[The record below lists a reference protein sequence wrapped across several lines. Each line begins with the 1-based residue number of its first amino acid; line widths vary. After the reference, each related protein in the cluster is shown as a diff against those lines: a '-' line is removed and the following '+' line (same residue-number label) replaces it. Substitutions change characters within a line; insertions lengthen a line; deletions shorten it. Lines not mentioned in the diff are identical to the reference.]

1 MITYGSTTLT
11 SYNSITSTEVYYYK
25 SSSATAL
32 SGGSWSTTKPAW
44 ENGKYIWQ
52 KIRTLYEDETYTES
66 DPVNI
71 TGQQGATGAAAY
83 SYKLNAS
90 DTIIGK
96 TKTGEYTVNK
106 ITFSATSKQGTSA
119 VTAYSGRFKIETTED
134 GSTWTTSYTSSANE
148 SSKEFTIP
156 ENIVAVKCSLYQ
168 AGGVTVLLDIVTIP
182 VVKDGVDAIGLKD
195 SIPIYLASDKAT
207 GVTKL
212 DLGWTRYRPELTV
225 EKKYLWVYYVSR
237 FSEGD
242 TDPELIEIKDD
253 VVSFENNG
261 DVSPVESCI
270 VDINPIQEI
279 NESEEV
285 NPISGW
291 NNITATRVGKNLFD
305 INIFKKYSNLTV
317 EGNMVSGAASI
328 FNANCAGSKL
338 KDKILIPKKQ
348 GAYTLSV
355 SAYTDANASEA
366 SNGIVVRITHTDN
379 SYVQKMWANSQ
390 KTPLRQSITSDS
402 QKEVSYISITFG
414 SNGNNIWHLFD
425 IQFELNEEA
434 TDYEPYQRTDYQCSV
449 ESEENKNLV
458 VYDKEPYLFRKSKSS
473 QIKFLEED
481 IVGGTVCW
489 NQFVQ
494 NGNFAD
500 DTNNWQVYPSS
511 NGTLTAT
518 NNIATFTM
526 NQTSSAKAVMQQVN
540 KIPVDHV
547 VLWGCDVKTTT
558 DNEKT
563 HVCIYYNSSRSAA
576 SNINTRLWL
585 ASPEIGYDDTWHN
598 RNIITRNADAN
609 AQYILVGTVS
619 QTTYTNI
626 TVEFKNVQ
634 LFDLTQMFGTEI
646 ANYIFELEQSKAGT
660 GVAWFKKYFPYSFYD
675 YNAGEMLSVEGISQK
690 KIIGK
695 NLLPM
700 NIQTGSYKYNMTISI
715 NSDKSFYVNKPDG
728 TGWGEAEISRIFLYA
743 GTYTLIEEDDSSQ
756 NAEIACYNENDI
768 LVTDTRYSKIRVFD
782 IPQNG
787 YYTFKY
793 WRSAAA
799 TNVLT
804 KMSLLYGDMSL
815 SDYLYESYYE
825 NIYPLDSS
833 LTLKGIPKL
842 DDNKNLYYDGD
853 IYKSD
858 GTVERRYGVVDLGT
872 LTWGAYTAD
881 YGKSFYATP
890 PSSKLRWYGITP
902 KYAMNRVGSYTTLGD
917 KQWTNASGA
926 GYAMFVRDDS
936 YTDAASFKTAMSGV
950 YLVYELAEP
959 TTEQAQSY
967 ASSQLI
973 DDWSTEEYITDSIVP
988 VGHETNYYNNT
999 VYGGQYNITTGELAV
1014 THDVVDLGALTY
1026 SVRYTGTNNK
1036 VLSTDLPFNPESG
1049 LSLIAENYAIMGSVA
1064 GAAALSPPDDHD
1076 KGIYRYGSQN
1086 SKTIYIV
1093 CGVEDNPKGK
1103 LVYKIAEPKT
1113 YSLTP
1118 QEVTALTGQNY
1129 VYADSG
1135 EVTIDYYDNQK
1146 STEPYVDYATTTAL
1160 EASINAFSNA
1170 LGTLEAP
1177 YTEVEWVE
1185 STGKQYIY
1193 LDWKPPI
1200 NTWGFEAD
1208 FICRNANNSTS
1219 PAWNEAT
1226 NINGY
1231 GIIFGTRNASGVN
1244 DVEFGS
1250 YQNGTL
1256 RIGNGTNQTT
1266 GFKTDHS
1273 RQTVKLRGN
1282 IITKADDTTSTITRL
1297 SETPDKKYSN
1307 MAVFALYEGLRRA
1320 ATGGVI
1326 YPTTTR
1332 IYSLK
1337 FYDEDTLTVDLV
1349 GAIRKRDKVT
1359 GLYDKVSK
1367 HFYPAAGMLYGEE
1380 VGDIG
1385 NIPTLTESVEKANIR
1400 TTVVNKGCSRMWE
1413 ASVPLEQLEDG
1424 QKITVV
1430 YSYGDIVSSLE
1441 TDRLIGWD
1449 ETKSNSYVYLKLNL
1463 LNGKQTDW
1471 IPCYYSQTTRL
1482 TTHYGAGIP
1491 ILLTYREN
1499 ALSSATATAA
1509 GNPIMRGFFADANYN
1524 VDNNTVGVYG
1534 GTVVAGA
1541 NGVKKYSLIMKD
1553 TATTWTS
1560 FTTNS
1565 GDGTTKT
1572 RYTGGLYPD
1581 KILYMG
1587 GSSDYAATKT
1597 TGTCYEALAL
1607 SLRYS
1612 TNCGTT
1618 LATSKPVY
1626 LVGEL
1631 HNDGLFYLDE
1641 TWWTQTVPTAED
1653 NKIYIYLGMAYSNY
1667 QIYLATENPMYQFYN
1682 GEFILYSKVEALKNL
1697 EDLRDDLESQI
1708 DEKIQTYYQSTNPAT
1723 SWTTA
1728 DMRTAHDGDLWYYT
1742 GTTTSTYTKDNVYR
1756 YNGSNNTWS
1765 VYSAS
1770 GELFDKVDGKSTIY
1784 YGTTSGTYTGVETG
1798 DYLVDSTDG
1807 SSYRWD
1813 GSKWVKVTDYKTTIT
1828 NAIDDIEIGGRNLLI
1843 KKELGIYAGG
1853 NITYDTNKI
1862 SATETGVSANGL
1874 TVNSQIPGWKI
1885 SGLTG
1890 NVNIIVHGVTNLPS
1904 KTVALYYTC
1913 WNGTTKTKAQANFS
1927 QKSVNSDGSFEYK
1940 ATLVIPSEST
1950 HITLGF
1956 GQLSASTYE
1965 LSSLKMECG
1974 NKSTAWTPAP
1984 EDIFDNLEIG
1994 GRNLLINSESFKPS
2008 QYPYTNSVVN
2018 KNTNQPDPFDNEQC
2032 YYASG
2037 SSGYVKVDFPNLEI
2051 GKQYIFSVEVAR
2063 HSTGSD
2069 TPVYIGIG
2077 NGTKENVGTATALN
2091 WKRFFTSFTATEE
2104 TTSANVRLYSTSGA
2118 NSYVGF
2124 FRHFKLEQGT
2134 KSTDWTSAPEDLSNI
2149 EVGGRNLLRKSNCFV
2164 RDDIYSNSNTQV
2176 TYPEP
2181 GIIRIAPTSSTA
2193 MYGKFK
2199 IDYLNYKDY
2208 EKSEITV
2215 SFEARIPDIETTLT
2229 QEPNIRVCLA
2239 ANVASRYAT
2248 AVITSNYDYYGV
2260 KTITNITNEWKR
2272 YQCSFSVADDLKMG
2286 KIAAAVDGNYLC
2298 LQFGQT
2304 SGRIPVEIR
2313 LIKMETGKVATAW
2326 TPAPEDVEESI
2337 KTYAQSIQSQVDGM
2351 AEIHYGTEVPSLT
2364 NVPASSWTDDNTKD
2378 MHVNDLYYNTFTGYC
2393 YRFTKSGSTYSWT
2406 RIKDSDI
2413 TAAAT
2418 AASNANTLAGQKRR
2432 IFVAIPTTP
2441 YEVGDLWVE
2450 GSNGDIKKC
2459 KTARASGS
2467 YTASDWELASKYT
2480 DDTTANEAN
2489 DKIDNLEIGGRNL
2502 LPFKDCSS
2510 ETLTRG
2516 GITLT
2521 KEEDGWIRVSG
2532 TRSGTSLTTFTL
2544 WQNPD
2549 GDTYTAPINSYVPQ
2563 NGNTNQFTLSV
2574 ETEGTPFIM
2583 SNTYTSSTHIVAY
2596 GSTSGTSWRIGGIN
2610 GTSITG
2616 VFPTYMSVIRYYI
2629 GANSTGTV
2637 NGRFRV
2643 KLERGNKVTDWT
2655 PAPEDTETAISNAQD
2670 TANTALIQSSWYAIC
2685 DTAGATVN
2693 KVATISP
2700 ATTSFTLR
2708 EGTTAIIKFVN
2719 TNSGAIGSLKLNVN
2733 NTGAKPI
2740 KYIYNGGLANIP
2752 SAGYLKGGQSYQF
2765 YYDGTNW
2772 VVQMIYNTNTNT
2784 VGVYGGTVTAG
2795 TNGIRG
2801 YTLIMRDTE
2810 NTWVSITTDAGAGTK
2825 DGGTGTNHVKY
2836 AGGLYPDSVMYE
2848 STQTNYAA
2856 GASAAVCYLA
2866 LSLNLRYS
2874 TNCGTTLIKNK
2885 PVYLVGE
2892 LHNDGLFYLD
2902 DIWWTQTIP
2911 TTENGK
2917 IYIYLG
2923 MAYSNYQIYL
2933 ATEKPMYQYYDGEFM
2948 TYEDVQ
2954 TALAAKSATNY
2965 MSSDNTGIMVA
2976 DMTDGVEKLPSDTT
2990 LTGSNV
2996 FITAGYGSGNTAVP
3010 AGVHIRDG
3018 RTDIARFGATAQIG
3032 KDNEGHVL
3040 IDNDSVEIK
3049 NGQDVLASFGESTYI
3064 GKNNGYHMLI
3074 SPNDFIG
3081 ISDSNAEYFKISGY
3095 VSTKTLSSNE
3105 TITETTGY
3113 RTGRYFSYRVFN
3125 TPLDSSTV
3133 SVQEVFYDENYT
3145 ELNARHFEQVYHYE
3159 APSSDPDMTTWKWE
3173 ENISEI
3179 PAGVGN
3185 RPQQQLTIDEE
3196 LFDQENGLEIG
3207 VHLSEASV
3215 KYVVFRVTYKPA
3227 NSTVAVVN
3235 PYYTFGY
3242 RKDDYNVGVYS
3253 FAEGANIIAS
3263 GEHSHAEGEDT
3274 IASGQGSHA
3283 EGAVT
3288 TANGDYSHIEGYNG
3302 TANGDL
3308 SHVEGEAC
3316 VANGFTSHAQGVGTI
3331 ADSDAQMVLGR
3342 LNMPDSSNKYAVIVG
3357 NGDTNRRSDAFRLT
3371 WDGDLLLFYQNNNPS
3386 QGTLDYDLKQAIDAL
3401 NWGGD
3406 IIVG

>member
-212 DLGWTRYRPELTV
+212 DLGWTRYRPELTA

-242 TDPELIEIKDD
+242 SDPELIEIKDD

-291 NNITATRVGKNLFD
+291 NNITATRVGKNLLKLPEYEEIITYEIQASYYKIPIKLFPNTD
-305 INIFKKYSNLTV
+305 YYLYTEYLNDYTSKGKSNCYVLMTSDPN
-317 EGNMVSGAASI
+317 GNSNWKAIGHSSSGIVNGTMKSTLDGYLFLKVYNGCSQEI
-328 FNANCAGSKL
+328 YDELKNNCEA
-338 KDKILIPKKQ
+338 I
-348 GAYTLSV
+348 LSV
-355 SAYTDANASEA
+355 GT
-366 SNGIVVRITHTDN
+366 
-379 SYVQKMWANSQ
+379 
-390 KTPLRQSITSDS
+390 TPVT
-402 QKEVSYISITFG
+402 
-414 SNGNNIWHLFD
+414 
-425 IQFELNEEA
+425 
-434 TDYEPYQRTDYQCSV
+434 YEPYQRIDYQCSV
-449 ESEENKNLV
+449 ESAENKNLV
-458 VYDKEPYLFRKSKSS
+458 IYDKEPYLFRKSKSS

-494 NGNFAD
+494 NGDFTD
-500 DTNNWQVYPSS
+500 DTDNWQVYPSS
-511 NGTLTAT
+511 GGTLTAT

-526 NQTSSAKAVMQQVN
+526 NQTSGTKTVVQQVN

-547 VLWGCDVKTTT
+547 VLWGCDIKTTT
-558 DNEKT
+558 DNAKI
-563 HVCIYYNSSRSAA
+563 HVCIYYNSSKSAA

-585 ASPEIGYDDTWHN
+585 ASPEIGYDDTWYN

-609 AQYILVGTVS
+609 AQYILVGTAS
-619 QTTYTNI
+619 GTTNTNVTI
-626 TVEFKNVQ
+626 EFKNVQ

-646 ANYIFELEQSKAGT
+646 ADYILELEQSEKGA
-660 GVAWFKKYFPYSFYD
+660 GVAWFRKYFPYSFYD
-675 YNAGEMLSVEGISQK
+675 YNTGEILSVEGISQK

-756 NAEIACYNENDI
+756 NAEIACYDENNI

-853 IYKSD
+853 IYKPD
-858 GTVERRYGVVDLGT
+858 GTVERRYGIVDLGT
-872 LTWGAYTAD
+872 ISWGVQTAETGVFRSSGISSLTPNVAN
-881 YGKSFYATP
+881 
-890 PSSKLRWYGITP
+890 SKIANIICDKFITS
-902 KYAMNRVGSYTTLGD
+902 A
-917 KQWTNASGA
+917 
-926 GYAMFVRDDS
+926 
-936 YTDAASFKTAMSGV
+936 AASPMPNNAIAISSANILFVKDSTYANVSAANFKAAMSGV
-950 YLVYELAEP
+950 MLVYELAEP

-988 VGHETNYYNNT
+988 IGHETNYYNNT

-1014 THDVVDLGALTY
+1014 THDVVDLETLTY
-1026 SVRYTGTNNK
+1026 STRYTGTNNK
-1036 VLSTDLPFNPESG
+1036 VLSTELPFNPESG
-1049 LSLIAENYAIMGSVA
+1049 LSLITENYAIMGSVA
-1064 GAAALSPPDDHD
+1064 GAAALSPPDNHD
-1076 KGIYRYGSQN
+1076 KGIYRYGNQN
-1086 SKTIYIV
+1086 EKTIYIV
-1093 CGVEDNPKGK
+1093 CGIEDNPKGK

-1118 QEVTALTGQNY
+1118 QEVTALTGQNH

-1135 EVTIDYYDNQK
+1135 EVTINYYDNQK
-1146 STEPYVDYATTTAL
+1146 STEPYVDYSATSAFEVAQSVSDAIGAL
-1160 EASINAFSNA
+1160 ES
-1170 LGTLEAP
+1170 P
-1177 YTEVEWVE
+1177 YKEVEWVE
-1185 STGKQYIY
+1185 SNGKQYVY

-1200 NTWGFEAD
+1200 RTWGFEID
-1208 FICRNANNSTS
+1208 FISRNAVNSS
-1219 PAWNEAT
+1219 QGAWNEST
-1226 NINGY
+1226 NVNGY
-1231 GIIFGTRNASGVN
+1231 GTIFGVRNASGVN
-1244 DVEFGS
+1244 NAQLSS
-1250 YQNGTL
+1250 YNNGLL
-1256 RIGNGTNQTT
+1256 RLGNGNNVVA

-1273 RQTVKLRGN
+1273 RQTIKLHGTTL
-1282 IITKADDTTSTITRL
+1282 TKTDGTTTTVTRTDENT
-1297 SETPDKKYSN
+1297 SKPYCN
-1307 MAVFALYEGLRRA
+1307 MTVFCLYEGLRRA
-1320 ATGGVI
+1320 NTGSI
-1326 YPTTTR
+1326 NEPSSTR

-1337 FYDEDTLTVDLV
+1337 FYDGDTLTVDLV
-1349 GAIRKRDKVT
+1349 GAIRKADNIT
-1359 GLYDKVSK
+1359 GLYDKISK
-1367 HFYPAAGMLYGEE
+1367 HFYPAPGMLFGDT
-1380 VGDIG
+1380 VGDIPITDTITDSL
-1385 NIPTLTESVEKANIR
+1385 NKNDVKC
-1400 TTVVNKGCSRMWE
+1400 TVVNKNRSRMWE
-1413 ASVPLEQLEDG
+1413 TAVPFNRLEDG
-1424 QKITVV
+1424 QKITVT
-1430 YSYGDIVSSLE
+1430 YSYGTVVNSTQTSE
-1441 TDRLIGWD
+1441 LIGWD
-1449 ETKSNSYVYLKLNL
+1449 DTSSNSNVYLRLIYPDGVKSE
-1463 LNGKQTDW
+1463 W
-1471 IPCYYSQTTRL
+1471 IPCYYSQTARL
-1482 TTHYGAGIP
+1482 TTHYGAGTP
-1491 ILLTYREN
+1491 ITLTYHEN
-1499 ALSSATATAA
+1499 ILSNATETAA
-1509 GNPIMRGFFADANYN
+1509 GSSIVRGFFANPSYYQ
-1524 VDNNTVGVYG
+1524 NTSYTQYSPVKAGVNGIKGYTLAMRDSENTWSCFYS
-1534 GTVVAGA
+1534 GTYKGTGTGKVA
-1541 NGVKKYSLIMKD
+1541 
-1553 TATTWTS
+1553 
-1560 FTTNS
+1560 
-1565 GDGTTKT
+1565 
-1572 RYTGGLYPD
+1572 YTGGFILGKVIYSTGAGAQTSNSSLDTYYNYKEGVVTSTNYDAYPVD
-1581 KILYMG
+1581 F
-1587 GSSDYAATKT
+1587 
-1597 TGTCYEALAL
+1597 
-1607 SLRYS
+1607 RYS
-1612 TNCGTT
+1612 TNCATT
-1618 LATSKPVY
+1618 LIAQRPVY
-1626 LVGEL
+1626 LVGTVES
-1631 HNDGLFYLDE
+1631 DGLFHLDASQ
-1641 TWWTQTVPTAED
+1641 WWTQTEPTFKD
-1653 NKIYIYLGMAYSNY
+1653 NKVYVYLGVAYSTY
-1667 QIYLATENPMYQFYN
+1667 QIWLSTDNPAYMFYN
-1682 GEFILYSKVEALKNL
+1682 DKFILYDRALTLQDINSLK
-1697 EDLRDDLESQI
+1697 ETLESQI
-1708 DEKIQTYYQSTNPAT
+1708 DGKVETWCQKSNPAT
-1723 SWTTA
+1723 NWSAEERPNHT
-1728 DMRTAHDGDLWYYT
+1728 GDLWYYI
-1742 GTTTSTYTKDNVYR
+1742 GESTSTYKNNTTYQ
-1756 YNGSNNTWS
+1756 YNGNTNTWT
-1765 VYSAS
+1765 VYSANPD
-1770 GELFDKVDGKSTIY
+1770 LFDKIDGKTAIY
-1784 YGTTSGTYTGVETG
+1784 YGTQSSVTSAEEG

-1853 NITYDTNKI
+1853 NITYDTNKV

-1874 TVNSQIPGWKI
+1874 TVNNQIPGWKI

-1890 NVNIIVHGVTNLPS
+1890 NVNIIIHGVTNLPS